1 MSNDFIIERNIFFI
15 INLTL
20 SCSLYPIIIVIKYPL
35 IIIKY
40 FYIYSKKKKIATLLC
55 ARYEK
60 FQIS

>member
-20 SCSLYPIIIVIKYPL
+20 SCSLYPIIIIIKYLL

-40 FYIYSKKKKIATLLC
+40 FYIYSKKKKIALLC